1 MVREGLSEGQPCEF
15 LREIRG
21 NSECKG
27 PEAGVGLLCLRDGR
41 ETSMIGE
48 RVSEGQEESM
58 MS

>member
-1 MVREGLSEGQPCEF
+1 M
-15 LREIRG
+15 
-21 NSECKG
+21 
-27 PEAGVGLLCLRDGR
+27 GLLCLRDGR